1 MDRAP
6 KTKVIPDRLFFRI
19 GDVADILDVKPYVLR
34 YWEQE
39 FPIIQ
44 PGKAASGHRVYKRID
59 VELLSLIHHLLYSE
73 KFSIEGARRR
83 IKELKKEKKLPDAI
97 QSALDS
103 MSDTALESPRKAAR
117 AETNASSDAV
127 GATTGVSPRVHASVS
142 TSTDLTALKK
152 AAQDLLELS
161 RQPIQELFG

>member
-1 MDRAP
+1 MTMDRAP

-59 VELLSLIHHLLYSE
+59 VEMLSLIHHLLYSE

-83 IKELKKEKKLPDAI
+83 IKELKREKKLPGAI
-97 QSALDS
+97 QEALDS
-103 MSDTALESPRKAAR
+103 IGESALESPKKAKQEASQAR
-117 AETNASSDAV
+117 TQTPTAHASGASSV
-127 GATTGVSPRVHASVS
+127 
-142 TSTDLTALKK
+142 DLAGLKK
-152 AAQDLLELS
+152 AAQ
-161 RQPIQELFG
+161 ELFELTQVPVHSFFGQATID